1 LAVKRAINSNVT
13 NPLKVGQTVIARIG
27 GIPQEA
33 KIRAVL
39 DSDDGVKLIVDFG
52 HEQVATIHERDIV
65 RNE

>member
-13 NPLKVGQTVIARIG
+13 NPLKVGQTVIAKIG

-39 DSDDGVKLIVDFG
+39 ESTDELIVDFG
-52 HEQVATIHERDIV
+52 YEQVATIHERNIV
-65 RNE
+65 AQPNS